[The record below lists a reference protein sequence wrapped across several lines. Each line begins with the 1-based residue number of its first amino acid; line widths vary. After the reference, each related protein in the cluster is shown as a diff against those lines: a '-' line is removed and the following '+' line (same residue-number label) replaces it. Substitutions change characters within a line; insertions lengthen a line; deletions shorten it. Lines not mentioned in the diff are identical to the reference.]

1 MQNLLLFENAKD
13 QYFALNLD
21 LIKRIEKVKSSDI
34 DLVGDKE
41 YMEHEGKSL
50 HLIRLEHFLP
60 VQTPDENSNEL
71 YVIIPKAVEN
81 PIGIIVRRIVDSIS
95 VNIEIDSESII
106 ARGLIGSALIK
117 NELVLFPDIY
127 ELIEMAE
134 PEKMQQYK
142 IKDKKK
148 QRILLVEDTPFFRS
162 LEKNYLESAGY
173 EVDIAV
179 DGMDGFK
186 KAGKTKYD
194 LFVVDIIMPR
204 MDGYQF
210 AESVKKNTDLKDI
223 PALALT
229 TLSSEDSKAKA
240 FKAGFDAYEIKIH
253 KDKLLETIKSLIK
266 S

>member
-1 MQNLLLFENAKD
+1 LLADFWMDNK
-13 QYFALNLD
+13 F
-21 LIKRIEKVKSSDI
+21 
-34 DLVGDKE
+34 
-41 YMEHEGKSL
+41 
-50 HLIRLEHFLP
+50 
-60 VQTPDENSNEL
+60 T
-71 YVIIPKAVEN
+71 
-81 PIGIIVRRIVDSIS
+81 
-95 VNIEIDSESII
+95 EIDSESII

-142 IKDKKK
+142 VKDKKK
-148 QRILLVEDTPFFRS
+148 QKILLVEDTPFFRS

-186 KAGKTKYD
+186 KAGKKKYD
-194 LFVVDIIMPR
+194 MYIVDIIMPR

-210 AESVKKNTDLKDI
+210 VEAIRKNPELKEI

-229 TLSSEDSKAKA
+229 TLSSEESKAKA
-240 FKAGFDAYEIKIH
+240 FNAGFNAYEIKIH
-253 KDKLLETIKSLIK
+253 KDKLLETIKSLLK